1 MRRWTSETAVDRVP
15 ASPITREGM
24 LPMSDQPQGIPEAV
38 RAGRPTVWRNPHG
51 RPAAEIL
58 PGLAYGLAAVRDAE
72 ARWHRFDPL
81 LAALFPD
88 LETGRIDSPLMA
100 LAPDVAAHVSGG
112 AAAAVWVKADH
123 DLPVTGCIKARG
135 GVYEVLVTAER
146 LALARGWL
154 RPGESYTRL
163 AEPELRAAFGAVTVA
178 VGSTGNLGFSVGVM
192 ARALGFQVEVHM
204 SHDAKAWKKQRLRDI
219 GARVVEHAGDYGSA
233 VAAARD
239 AFAGRADAHFVD
251 DESSVDLF
259 LGYAAAA
266 FDLERQLGAAG
277 IPVDAAHPLVVYLP
291 CGVGGAP
298 GGVTLG
304 LKLLFGDAVH
314 CVFVEPVAA
323 PCMLVQ
329 LAAGLDRPVSVYDIG
344 LDNRTA
350 ADGLAVSSASLLV
363 AGTVGPLIA
372 GVVTVA
378 DAALFAGVR
387 DLWQRAALRLEP
399 SAAAAFAA
407 VRPTLAALPE
417 LRDAT
422 QVVWTTGGALLPEAE
437 FQKALAAAA

>member
-1 MRRWTSETAVDRVP
+1 
-15 ASPITREGM
+15 
-24 LPMSDQPQGIPEAV
+24 MSDQPQGIPEAV
-38 RAGRPTVWRNPHG
+38 RAGRPTVWCNPQV
-51 RPAAEIL
+51 RSAAEVL
-58 PGLAYGLAAVRDAE
+58 PGLAFGLAEVRDAE
-72 ARWHRFDPL
+72 ARWRRCDPL
-81 LAALFPD
+81 LKALFPE
-88 LETGRIDSPLMA
+88 LETGRIDSPLLP
-100 LAPDVAAHVSGG
+100 LAPEVAAHLCGSE
-112 AAAAVWVKADH
+112 APAVWVKADH

-146 LALARGWL
+146 LALARSWL
-154 RPGESYTRL
+154 RAGESYARL
-163 AEPELRAAFGAVTVA
+163 AEPEIRAAFGAFTVA

-233 VAAARD
+233 VAAARE
-239 AFAGRADAHFVD
+239 AFGDRADAHFVD

-266 FDLERQLGAAG
+266 FDLERQLAAAG

-329 LAAGLDRPVSVYDIG
+329 LAAGLDRPVSVYDVG

-372 GVVTVA
+372 GIVTVT
-378 DAALFAGVR
+378 DSALFAGVR

-407 VRPTLAALPE
+407 VRPTLAARPDW
-417 LRDAT
+417 RDAT

>member
-1 MRRWTSETAVDRVP
+1 
-15 ASPITREGM
+15 
-24 LPMSDQPQGIPEAV
+24 MSDQPQGIPEAV
-38 RAGRPTVWRNPHG
+38 RAGRPTVWHNP
-51 RPAAEIL
+51 RVRSAAEVL
-58 PGLAYGLAAVRDAE
+58 PGLAFGRAEVRDAE
-72 ARWHRFDPL
+72 ARWRRFDPL
-81 LAALFPD
+81 LKALFPE
-88 LETGRIDSPLMA
+88 LETGRIDSPLLP
-100 LAPDVAAHVSGG
+100 LAPEVAAHLCGG
-112 AAAAVWVKADH
+112 DAPAVWVKADH

-154 RPGESYTRL
+154 PAGESYARL
-163 AEPELRAAFGAVTVA
+163 AEPEIRAAFGAFTVA

-239 AFAGRADAHFVD
+239 AFGNRADAHFVD

-266 FDLERQLGAAG
+266 FDLERQLAAAG

-372 GVVTVA
+372 GIVTVT
-378 DAALFAGVR
+378 DSALFAGVR
-387 DLWQRAALRLEP
+387 DLWQRASLRLEP

-407 VRPTLAALPE
+407 LGPTLSARPDWRA
-417 LRDAT
+417 AT

-437 FQKALAAAA
+437 FQKALAAA